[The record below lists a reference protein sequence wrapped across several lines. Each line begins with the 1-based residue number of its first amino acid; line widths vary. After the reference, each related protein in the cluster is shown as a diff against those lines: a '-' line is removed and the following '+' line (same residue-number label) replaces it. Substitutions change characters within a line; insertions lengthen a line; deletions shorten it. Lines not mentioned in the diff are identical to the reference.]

1 MADAPEIVFALF
13 LEHGIDCPACRTS
26 DRPCDTG
33 QELLRIHNADR
44 PEVADAHSGASGRCD
59 CCGRDQELSAARDP
73 SPTGPGR
80 TRYVCQGCAPRP
92 VARDRISEGVAN
104 GQRSAVRRERQRAE

>member
-1 MADAPEIVFALF
+1 MADTPEVVFALF
-13 LEHGIDCPACRTS
+13 LEHGIDCPACRTC

-33 QELLRIHNADR
+33 QELLRIHNASR

-59 CCGRDQELSAARDP
+59 CCGRDQELSTVHES
-73 SPTGPGR
+73 SPAGLGR

-92 VARDRISEGVAN
+92 VARDCVPEGVAA
-104 GQRSAVRRERQRAE
+104 GRPVARPERQRTE

>member
-1 MADAPEIVFALF
+1 MTGIPEFAFALF
-13 LEHGIDCPACRTS
+13 LEHGLDCPTCRTS

-33 QELLRIHNADR
+33 QELLRNNAGR
-44 PEVADAHSGASGRCD
+44 PGATAPHSGAPGRCD
-59 CCGRDQELSAARDP
+59 CCGRDQKLATVHES

-92 VARDRISEGVAN
+92 FDRERIPEGTATVLLH
-104 GQRSAVRRERQRAE
+104 VPRREQQSGE

>member
-1 MADAPEIVFALF
+1 MADTPEVGFALF

-33 QELLRIHNADR
+33 QELLRIHNAGR
-44 PEVADAHSGASGRCD
+44 PELADAHSGASGRCD
-59 CCGRDQELSAARDP
+59 CCGRHQELSAVRE
-73 SPTGPGR
+73 SNPTGPGR

-92 VARDRISEGVAN
+92 VNRDR
-104 GQRSAVRRERQRAE
+104 SAESLAAVPGHAAMHERQCTE